1 MKLQTILVVAFVLAC
16 RLVTQAATEFPKI
29 EQGDIVPHDNRLTKP
44 IDKSKADELT
54 IVSFNVRNWGTRPR
68 SLAHFEVL
76 ADLVD
81 EADVAVF
88 QEVGLGLLDKD
99 EDISDKEG
107 KRLDAIEALLR
118 INLGEGWNIVR
129 SPKST
134 DANVSSS
141 NEVGLVAY
149 KVKCNGYT
157 ASLTWE
163 EFVDLGELRDM
174 AVFKLTLTKSDE
186 SREILLG
193 SVHLK
198 PEEPE
203 RVAQMD
209 KVADWILA
217 RPPDVQVIVMG
228 DFNWGY
234 PTKSPTHSAERRIIE
249 LHDSGLLFML
259 FRHISYLKKASAT
272 QLRTNLGARKEGHFY
287 DQFLMSS
294 SLAGELAD
302 GGELLKDCG
311 IISLEKRLKE
321 PVKKYTKLRTYG
333 LGRYL
338 KHAEIDLE
346 SDADAKTAHDKA
358 AKNVAGLAV
367 NDASFLI
374 SDHRPIWVQ
383 LKVW

>member
-1 MKLQTILVVAFVLAC
+1 MKLQTVLLVTFVVAC
-16 RLVTQAATEFPKI
+16 RPVTQAATEFPKI

-44 IDKSKADELT
+44 INKSKADELT
-54 IVSFNVRNWGTRPR
+54 IVSFNVRNWGTRQR
-68 SLAHFEVL
+68 SLAHFQVL

-88 QEVGLGLLDKD
+88 QEVGLGLLDKN
-99 EDISDKEG
+99 EDISDKED

-118 INLGEGWNIVR
+118 INLGDGWNIVR

-141 NEVGLVAY
+141 NEVGLAAY
-149 KVKCNGYT
+149 REKCNGFT
-157 ASLTWE
+157 ASLAWE

-174 AVFKLTLTKSDE
+174 AVFKLTLAKSDK

-203 RVAQMD
+203 RVEQMD

-217 RPPDVQVIVMG
+217 RPSDVQVIVMG

-234 PTKSPTHSAERRIIE
+234 PTKSPTHSAEKRIIK
-249 LHDSGLLFML
+249 LHDEEKLFMP
-259 FRHISYLKKASAT
+259 FRHISYLKKASAI
-272 QLRTNLGARKEGHFY
+272 QLRTNLGARKDGHFY

-294 SLAGELAD
+294 NLAGELAD

-311 IISLEKRLKE
+311 IISLEKRLKK
-321 PVKKYTKLRTYG
+321 PVEKSTKLRTYG
-333 LGRYL
+333 LTRYV
-338 KHAEIDLE
+338 KHANIDFE

-358 AKNVAGLAV
+358 AKDAAGQAV

-374 SDHRPIWVQ
+374 SDHRPVWVQ
-383 LKVW
+383 LNVW